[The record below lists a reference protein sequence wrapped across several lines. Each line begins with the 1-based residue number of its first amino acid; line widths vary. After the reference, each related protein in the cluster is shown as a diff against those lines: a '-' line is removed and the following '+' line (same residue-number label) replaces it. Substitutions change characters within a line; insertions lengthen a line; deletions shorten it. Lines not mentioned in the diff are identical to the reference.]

1 MDTIVAPALLVQVKL
16 GPGLRTLE
24 TCNMRKLGGRKIFSN
39 MEHEKIGSSK
49 TSQHVSWQPFWA
61 GGGGGNFYLGPTLTS
76 CSDNSVNNQASTHCL
91 TKQLRWDD
99 LIQVVFNRAL
109 ASSVGVKD
117 CTLTSKDYFLGKTYN
132 VFGTLKKHFKTSL
145 AEYWGSG

>member
-1 MDTIVAPALLVQVKL
+1 M
-16 GPGLRTLE
+16 
-24 TCNMRKLGGRKIFSN
+24 GG
-39 MEHEKIGSSK
+39 GG
-49 TSQHVSWQPFWA
+49 

-145 AEYWGSG
+145 AEYWGSGCGGVWCMIGQDTSRTTSPLIHLALTVLVSKLSCFTVCVGH